1 MVRSGP
7 ISVRTFDFKS
17 DVRFSTPIQTSSRV
31 NIQSGTI
38 LALWKKLA
46 YFFLDA
52 FPEPG
57 ILFATDRDT
66 SGIMFGGVFTG
77 GVNMLE
83 SQKFLEVIRLL
94 RERKHSQR
102 KIAQMMGVS
111 RGTVSAIA
119 RGKQR
124 RDFTENV
131 KIHPKGPWVRCPKC
145 GGKTQ
150 MPCTACY
157 LKKMIGIRSKDSSWN
172 ISVHKGG
179 LLDIELKGWQLRRYL
194 KLRKWREEQLD
205 PHFDVIPDHWPWSN
219 EK

>member
-1 MVRSGP
+1 MPAFRSCFQPQGGQAS
-7 ISVRTFDFKS
+7 IV
-17 DVRFSTPIQTSSRV
+17 TPLSLC
-31 NIQSGTI
+31 GE
-38 LALWKKLA
+38 KLA

-52 FPEPG
+52 FWEAA
-57 ILFATDRDT
+57 ILFRTGRDA
-66 SGIMFGGVFTG
+66 SGVTGDGGFSR

-83 SQKFLEVIRLL
+83 SRIILEVIRLL
-94 RERKHSQR
+94 KERKHSQR
-102 KIAQMMGVS
+102 KIAQMMKVS

-119 RGKQR
+119 RGKRR

-131 KIHPKGPWVRCPKC
+131 KITPKGPWVRCPDC

-150 MPCTACY
+150 LPCTACY
-157 LKKMIGIRSKDSSWN
+157 LKNMIGIRSKDTSWN
-172 ISVHKGG
+172 ISAHKGG

-205 PHFDVIPDHWPWSN
+205 PHFDVIPEHWPWSN